1 MNMLLDMSAEEIVPG
16 DLIGL
21 VLVSGLFADVVPVLV
36 VAMKRVDL
44 RGYVVMGAEV
54 TLLGFNG
61 GLKKV
66 TMLATERVFVIN
78 RPGDKT

>member
-16 DLIGL
+16 DLI
-21 VLVSGLFADVVPVLV
+21 PVLV